1 MTVTHSDDTSQRLVD
16 LPIGKRD
23 ICHLHVSVPEN
34 PNLAP
39 PGWYLLFLV
48 DKNGIPSNGE
58 WIRLDKKPAERPK
71 PHEVTH
77 PKEHGPAH
85 DHNPGF
91 PIPGFPR
98 KSDRKGKAD
107 AD

>member
-1 MTVTHSDDTSQRLVD
+1 MGTSMIMYDEEYQQIKAILARLHTDTHAKLV
-16 LPIGKRD
+16 
-23 ICHLHVSVPEN
+23 
-34 PNLAP
+34 
-39 PGWYLLFLV
+39 FLV